1 MLGQGTGPV
10 KKIEAILSSCR
21 SSLIAAAFALIV
33 ANLSVTATL
42 AQSAGATAADPTA
55 TVQSLIAQATAVLQD
70 PGVSASIRQ
79 RKLRALAE
87 ADFDFAEM
95 ARSALGYH
103 WRTLTSDQQRQ
114 FVPLFTAFIEDVY
127 LSKLEEYSVRRVRK
141 DIHGAN
147 IAFTGQ
153 TIASPGYV
161 EVHSIV
167 SLANHRSPVRV
178 DYMLVGH
185 GADWKIYDIQVDSIS
200 VIANYR
206 TQFNRVINERGY
218 QALIDALHEKTQQLG
233 GSIGS

>member
-21 SSLIAAAFALIV
+21 SSLLAAAFTLIV
-33 ANLSVTATL
+33 ANLSATATL
-42 AQSAGATAADPTA
+42 AQSAGATAPNPTA
-55 TVQSLIAQATAVLQD
+55 IVQSLIAQATAVLQD
-70 PGVSASIRQ
+70 PGVPASIRQ
-79 RKLRALAE
+79 RKLRAIAE

-103 WRTLTSDQQRQ
+103 WRTLTPDQQRQ

-127 LSKLEEYSVRRVRK
+127 LSKLEEYSVKRVRQ

-161 EVHSIV
+161 EVHSTV
-167 SLANHRSPVRV
+167 SLANHPSPVRV

-206 TQFNRVINERGY
+206 SQFTRVINEHGY
-218 QALIDALHEKTQQLG
+218 QALIDALRQKTQQLG
-233 GSIGS
+233 GSMGS